1 MGYGNQRHSDDFKD
15 IDLMYLEDFEKLLQL
30 DTNIDDQFASM
41 MARTSQHGAD
51 NQTTNN
57 FKNEPI
63 HQKKSD
69 IEKFVRSINKDV
81 IQISTLSPTK
91 RALKVCFVNQAQGD
105 GHPSIR
111 LNLKIDLKRSS
122 ESEVFKLLSEDEP
135 IISIAYERNNF
146 LGVQSL
152 LTGDRD
158 GDVDQKDIGKIEQE
172 QDKFEKNGDRKD
184 MEFNKTVERNSVD
197 ILTIKYGDI

>member
-1 MGYGNQRHSDDFKD
+1 
-15 IDLMYLEDFEKLLQL
+15 
-30 DTNIDDQFASM
+30 
-41 MARTSQHGAD
+41 
-51 NQTTNN
+51 
-57 FKNEPI
+57 
-63 HQKKSD
+63 
-69 IEKFVRSINKDV
+69 
-81 IQISTLSPTK
+81 
-91 RALKVCFVNQAQGD
+91 
-105 GHPSIR
+105 
-111 LNLKIDLKRSS
+111 LKIDLKRSS
-122 ESEVFKLLSEDEP
+122 ESEVFKLLPEDEP